1 MDKRENLRENAYRP
15 MTDPWGTPN
24 TIIAAS
30 LFYTSR
36 FRCRFVSY
44 IVFFEI
50 IIKV

>member
-30 LFYTSR
+30 LFYQQIPLS
-36 FRCRFVSY
+36 FCLLLLCC
-44 IVFFEI
+44 
-50 IIKV
+50 